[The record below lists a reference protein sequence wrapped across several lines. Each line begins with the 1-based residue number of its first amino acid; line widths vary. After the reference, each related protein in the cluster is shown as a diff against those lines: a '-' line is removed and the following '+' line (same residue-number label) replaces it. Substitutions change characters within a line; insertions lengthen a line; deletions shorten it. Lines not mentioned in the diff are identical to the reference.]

1 MSNKVYFPPLDIE
14 NVLPILNKIAIFG
27 GLNDTQLYKVFRL
40 LQTVEYAA
48 GEVVFRNGDDPSYIY
63 VIKRVKIEL
72 LLEGERYGL
81 KQAIFGIGHC
91 FGEASVIGIQ
101 PHTATAVALDPT
113 ELIVLSREALHSIF
127 DDDKE
132 LFGLLILN
140 IAREVSRRLKQT
152 DETLLHY
159 VLGE

>member
-1 MSNKVYFPPLDIE
+1 M
-14 NVLPILNKIAIFG
+14 
-27 GLNDTQLYKVFRL
+27 
-40 LQTVEYAA
+40 
-48 GEVVFRNGDDPSYIY
+48 
-63 VIKRVKIEL
+63 
-72 LLEGERYGL
+72 
-81 KQAIFGIGHC
+81 
-91 FGEASVIGIQ
+91 IGIQ
-101 PHTATAVALDPT
+101 LHTATAVALEPT